1 VSAVADD
8 LVDPVDVDEDDL
20 APEDRLPESEGGG
33 VDQTRG
39 RPNAILA
46 SMRSLGP
53 ATAKEIA
60 ERIGR
65 ETGNVSTRLR
75 QMEQEGRV
83 RRTGRAVSDGQG
95 SPSIEWEIMPANGKP
110 TEPGVTQNPPAPIEF
125 ERERVRAL
133 SHRVEDLAKQLEARQ
148 DERDRAR
155 QDVREVRDE
164 LRARGARVSELER
177 EVEQLQAAARRPAE
191 IPAEI
196 PAENPSRLDM
206 RERYFALL
214 LEMAGRE
221 GAEEHVFDRLERLV
235 DGPSEYSSA
244 E

>member
-8 LVDPVDVDEDDL
+8 LADPVDVDEDEL
-20 APEDRLPESEGGG
+20 AEEDRLSGSEGGG
-33 VDQTRG
+33 VDQTKG

-60 ERIGR
+60 QRIGR

-133 SHRVEDLAKQLEARQ
+133 THRVEDLAKQLEARE

-155 QDVREVRDE
+155 QDLREVRDD
-164 LRARGARVSELER
+164 LRARSACLGELEE
-177 EVEQLQAAARRPAE
+177 EVERLRAVERRLREELTVRRPDTGE
-191 IPAEI
+191 VGDT
-196 PAENPSRLDM
+196 R

-214 LEMAGRE
+214 LEMAGRD

-235 DGPSEYSSA
+235 LGEPSA